1 MTTVTLR
8 FEAIGLRFEAE
19 VDYSPSEPAT
29 WDYPG
34 CDDSLEFEELYVI
47 ERDARN
53 EALFLLDSTA
63 EEDITDA
70 AWKALR
76 GSQAADE
83 EDAGIAAYENAMECR
98 RAYA

>member
-1 MTTVTLR
+1 MNLR
-8 FEAIGLRFEAE
+8 FDAIGLTFEAE

-34 CDDSLEFEELYVI
+34 CDESLEFNELYVV
-47 ERDARN
+47 EWDARS
-53 EALFLLDSTA
+53 EAFFLLDSTA
-63 EEDITDA
+63 EEEISDA

-83 EDAGIAAYENAMECR
+83 EDAAIAAYENAMECR

>member
-1 MTTVTLR
+1 MTLR
-8 FEAIGLRFEAE
+8 FDAIGLTFEAE
-19 VDYSPSEPAT
+19 VSYHPSEPAT

-34 CDDSLEFEELYVI
+34 CDEALEFEELYVL
-47 ERDARN
+47 EWDARN

-63 EEDITDA
+63 EEEISDA

-83 EDAGIAAYENAMECR
+83 EDAAAAAWENAMECR